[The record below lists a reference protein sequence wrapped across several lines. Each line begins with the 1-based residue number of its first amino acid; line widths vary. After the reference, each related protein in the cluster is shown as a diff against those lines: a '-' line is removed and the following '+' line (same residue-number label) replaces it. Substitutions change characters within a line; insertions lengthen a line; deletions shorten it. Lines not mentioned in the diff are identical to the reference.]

1 MAIQR
6 RIFKLGR
13 LILVSGATRSGKS
26 SFAET
31 QAEKLDK
38 PVAYLA
44 TAEALDLEMH
54 NRIKHHQERRNPDW
68 KTFEEPYEIDK
79 VINDNQE
86 KYPIWVL
93 DCITLYIS
101 NLLFAQIGEIEGDN
115 FVADHINEHIL
126 QKIDN
131 LIAIINNAN
140 VDIFVVTNEIGWG
153 LVPPDPISRLYRD
166 IVGRVNQKLADAAN
180 EVYIVMLGI
189 PVKIKPR
196 E

>member
-1 MAIQR
+1 M
-6 RIFKLGR
+6 GR

-54 NRIKHHQERRNPDW
+54 NRIEHHQRRRNPAW

-101 NLLFAQIGEIEGDN
+101 NLLFAQIGEVEGDN

-126 QKIDN
+126 KKIDN

-140 VDIFVVTNEIGWG
+140 IDIFIVTNEIGWG